1 MLRRLYFLLPDEAH
15 ARSTVQELFDMGIS
29 DKAVHAITREGI
41 RLEGLPQ
48 ATDAQRRDLTAR
60 IEQVLWYSDLG
71 LFFIALLGFFV
82 AAYFDSNLGMIIA
95 ALIMVATFI
104 LGERFT
110 TLMPKT
116 HLDNF
121 KEAMSHGEILLMVDL
136 PFYLVASVD
145 RTIRHHHPEATA
157 GGSCWH
163 INAFGS

>member
-15 ARSTVQELFDMGIS
+15 AKSTVQELLDMGIT
-29 DKAVHAITREGI
+29 DHAIHAMTREGI

-71 LFFIALLGFFV
+71 LFFIALAGFIL
-82 AAYFDSNLGMIIA
+82 AAYSDSTLWMIIT
-95 ALIMVATFI
+95 ALIMVATFL

-121 KEAMSHGEILLMVDL
+121 REAMSHGEILLMVDL

-145 RTIRHHHPEATA
+145 KAIRHHHPEATA